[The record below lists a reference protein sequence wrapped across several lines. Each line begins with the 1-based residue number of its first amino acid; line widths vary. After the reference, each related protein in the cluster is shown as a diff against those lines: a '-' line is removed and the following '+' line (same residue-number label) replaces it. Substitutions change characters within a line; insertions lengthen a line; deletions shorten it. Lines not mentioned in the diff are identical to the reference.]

1 VLASYFQSACTC
13 TTAALRRY
21 VPQLRAR
28 LGLPHTVVV
37 ALPCCVDQSLEASP
51 AALTPEELAFRE
63 KNWAWQA
70 AKAAGRAAEAGAGAA
85 AEDAAA
91 PGAAAPA
98 AHKEAAAPAA
108 VVGAAAQFPAQAT
121 AQSPGAGWVKARA
134 KQRRARL
141 VKPASEYNDFGVHS
155 NERTVRVFV
164 LGSDGGAKEDDGPL
178 S

>member
-1 VLASYFQSACTC
+1 MLASYIQSACTC

-70 AKAAGRAAEAGAGAA
+70 AKAAGQAAEAGAGAA
-85 AEDAAA
+85 AEDA
-91 PGAAAPA
+91 A